1 MATEPPNVPQ
11 GMRRVHRRFA
21 RWRSAHPGV
30 RLPIPGPLWASA
42 AEVAREN
49 GVGRTAQL
57 LRLEYGKLK
66 RLAESGSAGAKSASK
81 EGPPRPVRRAT
92 AVIHG
97 TGRPTCDSVCRS
109 VSLSWKGRTARC
121 VSGGK
126 GPRLQT
132 WPD

>member
-1 MATEPPNVPQ
+1 MATEPPDIPQ

-42 AEVAREN
+42 AEVAREH

-66 RLAESGSAGAKSASK
+66 RLAESGSAAAKATGGSNTAGITRQEMVYEAIAATSRLPSPLKSAATT
-81 EGPPRPVRRAT
+81 EGQESPT
-92 AVIHG
+92 A
-97 TGRPTCDSVCRS
+97 
-109 VSLSWKGRTARC
+109 
-121 VSGGK
+121 
-126 GPRLQT
+126 
-132 WPD
+132 